1 MLAELF
7 RSLVPPR
14 CIVCGGPGAA
24 LCDACRSE
32 LGPPTEG
39 ARFAFVDRVL
49 CPWDYDGAAR
59 KLILDLKL
67 RGLTAAA
74 EPLAAG
80 MVELALRKGLA
91 ATWMTWVPCRAADR
105 RRRGFDHAEVLAR
118 GVARG
123 LGLHRRPALS
133 RAGVALDQAGLTA
146 DQRARNLEGAFVC
159 GAVDG
164 SVLLID
170 DLVTTGATASACARV
185 LRGAG
190 ASRVEVL
197 AACRA

>member
-1 MLAELF
+1 MLAQLF

-14 CIVCGGPGAA
+14 CIGCGRPDAV

-67 RGLTAAA
+67 RGLAAA
-74 EPLAAG
+74 ADPLAAG
-80 MVELALRKGLA
+80 MTEFALRKGLA
-91 ATWMTWVPCRAADR
+91 AAWITWVPCRAADR

-118 GVARG
+118 RVARG
-123 LGLHRRPALS
+123 LGLPRRLALA
-133 RAGVALDQAGLTA
+133 RVGAALDQAGLSA
-146 DQRARNLEGAFVC
+146 AQRARNLEGAFAC
-159 GAVDG
+159 GGADG
-164 SVLLID
+164 AVLLID

-185 LRGAG
+185 LRASG